1 MLKLETCVSEDCDG
15 IAFTDHTG
23 LYDVDD
29 NPSGYGGPNV
39 ITGPLDFDSYI
50 VRAWRPGTQPP
61 DDPFTFEVDLR
72 NATPVVN
79 DDDQTKW
86 EFTLAELGL
95 TEVVSGHWY
104 FEWIGTKDG
113 VEYTSTNGPL
123 FTKELE
129 GKLSKLMVKVD
140 PACPCKK
147 GCTDP
152 TVLFSLLSFV
162 KCYGGCSG
170 EHSTN
175 ILDYIRSNLKTCC

>member
-23 LYDVDD
+23 IYDVDD

-50 VRAWRPGTQPP
+50 FRAWRQGTQPP

-104 FEWIGTKDG
+104 FEWIGT
-113 VEYTSTNGPL
+113 
-123 FTKELE
+123 
-129 GKLSKLMVKVD
+129 
-140 PACPCKK
+140 
-147 GCTDP
+147 TDP
-152 TVLFSLLSFV
+152 
-162 KCYGGCSG
+162 CSPRNWRG
-170 EHSTN
+170 SYPSSWSRLTPPARARRAAPTPRFCSACS
-175 ILDYIRSNLKTCC
+175 RS